1 MIKGC
6 TKDTIG
12 FEVVLKKGNREKM
25 CGKGWVGGRHQSARR
40 RREQRKGCRAE
51 GK

>member
-1 MIKGC
+1 MESEGSLCSSPGPISAQFSGSMIKGC

-25 CGKGWVGGRHQSARR
+25 CGKD
-40 RREQRKGCRAE
+40 
-51 GK
+51 